1 MIKTVEGILEFL
13 DAAIAWYPLYA
24 IPAGLGV
31 VPTLLLIRRRAGN
44 VYAADWATLC
54 VPFLVWM
61 LVTQLPGVHKSWS
74 NLVEVPM
81 IGLGVAVLAVARWF
95 AARRGRDRSVA
106 WGFLACGCAV
116 AFVVGLLIPSLPE

>member
-1 MIKTVEGILEFL
+1 MEAIVEFL
-13 DAAIAWYPLYA
+13 GAAIAWSPLYA
-24 IPAGLGV
+24 IPAALGV

-44 VYAADWATLC
+44 VHAADWATLC

-61 LVTQLPGVHKSWS
+61 LVTQLPGVHKSLS
-74 NLVEVPM
+74 NLVEAPI

-95 AARRGRDRSVA
+95 AAGRGRDRSAA

-116 AFVVGLLIPSLPE
+116 AIVVGLLVPSLPE